1 MRTAAAT
8 WCGPVVSLM
17 LIAGNVAAQNT
28 GGNTQ
33 GQQISAL
40 QVSVSNLQT
49 KVAAQQSIITNLDS
63 KLQYVSRLLV
73 VLMTERVSANRET

>member
-1 MRTAAAT
+1 
-8 WCGPVVSLM
+8 M